1 VADND
6 DWRVTITIGDP
17 AHLQQ
22 AHHAFSI
29 RTVEADVRA
38 RLGGHVALG
47 ANEAQI
53 FLYAG
58 SAIAAREAERLARQ
72 VLADDDIPANF
83 ALHRWHPIEEEWEAP
98 DMALP
103 GTGEEE
109 QAEHQHLMDSETM
122 ASLTSGIAQW
132 EAKAEFP
139 SHREAAALAAKLSS
153 EGLPV
158 ARRWRFLVV
167 FANNEDDARA
177 AADRIRAEAPPD
189 ATISVEPAP
198 GQAQGAA
205 LPFADFNPS
214 RVLRP
219 TGEWQSAPRSGQ

>member
-1 VADND
+1 MTDND
-6 DWRVTITIGDP
+6 DWRVTITLGDP

-29 RTVEADVRA
+29 RSVEADVST
-38 RLGGHVALG
+38 RLGGNVALG

-58 SAIAAREAERLARQ
+58 SAVAAREAERIARQ
-72 VLADDDIPANF
+72 VLADDDIPADF
-83 ALHRWHPIEEEWEAP
+83 ALHRWHAVEEEWEAP
-98 DMALP
+98 DVALP
-103 GTGEEE
+103 GTVEEQ
-109 QAEHQHLMDSETM
+109 QAEHQHLMESETT

-139 SHREAAALAAKLSS
+139 SHREAADLAAKLRS
-153 EGLPV
+153 EGLAV
-158 ARRWRFLVV
+158 VRRWRFLVV
-167 FANNEDDARA
+167 FANNEDAARA

-198 GQAQGAA
+198 GQAPGAA

-219 TGEWQSAPRSGQ
+219 TGEWHSAPRSGQ